1 MFALH
6 ASAAPTIRLK
16 GNGLDRFKFHG
27 RVRLVPPSLGGP
39 VDPVSAGFGIDL
51 ANELGFIYRASL
63 QAGDLQPKPNLRYE
77 FRDLDAQIGNGTR
90 DGLYQ
95 VIARFRQYA
104 GVWYY
109 TVRILAFADLSTA
122 TEPTMTVI
130 FNEVDGMSAITAEW
144 VPTQYGWRLPLNRF

>member
-1 MFALH
+1 M
-6 ASAAPTIRLK
+6 T
-16 GNGLDRFKFHG
+16 
-27 RVRLVPPSLGGP
+27 
-39 VDPVSAGFGIDL
+39 AGFGIDL
-51 ANELGFIYRASL
+51 VNELGFIYRGSL
-63 QAGDLQPKPNLRYE
+63 LAGDLQPKPNLRFE
-77 FRDLDAQIGNGTR
+77 FSDRDAQTGNGTR
-90 DGLYQ
+90 DGLCQ

-144 VPTQYGWRLPLNRF
+144 AATRFGWRLPLNRF